1 MLPMLIAE
9 FTIDHPILLTPLREI
24 SDIEVEWEET
34 YRGPDDRTQMLF
46 SVRSDDFAAVEAA
59 LADDRS
65 VTNPTVLDD
74 TGDRRFYRV
83 DFTSAGDET
92 NLMPEFISVGG
103 VLQRA
108 VGTNSGWRCHA
119 RFPSRDAFRHIM
131 QFCADHDITVSV
143 KRLYEETDQDGL
155 SVSLTDAQRELL
167 VVASEC
173 GYLEIPRTC
182 SLADLGDQLDISDS
196 SASER
201 FRRGVKQLVQQ
212 TVVNESAAAQG

>member
-1 MLPMLIAE
+1 MLIAE

-24 SDIEVEWEET
+24 PDIEVKWEET

-46 SVRSDDFAAVEAA
+46 SVRSDDFAAVERA

-83 DFTSAGDET
+83 DFTPVGDET

-108 VGTNSGWRCHA
+108 VGTNNGWRCHA
-119 RFPSRDAFRHIM
+119 QFPSRDAFRHIM
-131 QFCADHDITVSV
+131 QFCRDHEIDISV
-143 KRLYEETDQDGL
+143 KRLYEETYQDGP

-167 VVASEC
+167 VEAAAC

-182 SLADLGDQLDISDS
+182 SLADLGDRLDISDS

-201 FRRGVKQLVQQ
+201 FRRGVRQLIQQ
-212 TVVNESAAAQG
+212 TVLNESTSAQE